1 MDREAALS
9 PARGLVATSSV
20 SPVTAL
26 ISATSQKSQLRVA
39 LRDFW
44 NAPRSPRPSSHGVVI
59 RSEPPSPA
67 FWLPRPP
74 WPAGFLA
81 RSRAASP
88 ARRPAP
94 LQYSVQNK
102 ILSPALPPSSDASF
116 RAPNATGEMSSSL
129 TFQTAAQPGSAAPV
143 PEPWMAIPVSR
154 WRRLLPASSL
164 LPEIQH
170 AARIDPAS

>member
-1 MDREAALS
+1 MLPCETSGTLPTLPDLPPTASSSALNLRRQRS
-9 PARGLVATSSV
+9 GRPAPPGQRASWRGL
-20 SPVTAL
+20 
-26 ISATSQKSQLRVA
+26 
-39 LRDFW
+39 
-44 NAPRSPRPSSHGVVI
+44 
-59 RSEPPSPA
+59 E
-67 FWLPRPP
+67 RPP
-74 WPAGFLA
+74 
-81 RSRAASP
+81 P